1 MKILFTSVGRRV
13 ELIQAFY
20 SAARLEKIALSIHG
34 ADISEAAPA
43 LMFCDKRHI
52 VPPISN
58 TDYIYSLLEIAEKEK
73 IDILIPTI
81 DTDLL
86 VLAQNKSKF
95 TEIGTKV
102 LVSSYEKIKI
112 CRDKMSTQQFFAYI
126 GLYTPKTVDDIKS
139 YQGGFPAFI
148 KPKDGSSSNNAY
160 KISSGCE
167 LKEFSKKVDN
177 YIVQPFIEGTEYT
190 IDIFCD
196 LDGDPIFIT
205 PRIRLAVR
213 AGEVVKTQICQDERI
228 IQEIRSL
235 LKIYKPC
242 GPLTV
247 QLIREHSTLTDWYI
261 EINPRFGG
269 GCPLSMKAG
278 ADAARALIMLL
289 NGKALSFIPNAA
301 INGATYS
308 RFDQSVRVK

>member
-1 MKILFTSVGRRV
+1 
-13 ELIQAFY
+13 
-20 SAARLEKIALSIHG
+20 
-34 ADISEAAPA
+34 
-43 LMFCDKRHI
+43 
-52 VPPISN
+52 
-58 TDYIYSLLEIAEKEK
+58 
-73 IDILIPTI
+73 
-81 DTDLL
+81 
-86 VLAQNKSKF
+86 
-95 TEIGTKV
+95 
-102 LVSSYEKIKI
+102 
-112 CRDKMSTQQFFAYI
+112 MSTQQFFAYI

-289 NGKALSFIPNAA
+289 MVKLFLSYLMPL
-301 INGATYS
+301 
-308 RFDQSVRVK
+308 